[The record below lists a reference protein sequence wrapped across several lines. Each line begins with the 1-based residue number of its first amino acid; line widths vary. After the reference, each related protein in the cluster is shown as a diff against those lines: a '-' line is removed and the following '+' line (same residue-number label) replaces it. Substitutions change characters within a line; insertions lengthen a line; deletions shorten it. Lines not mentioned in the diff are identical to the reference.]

1 MTSHS
6 PIEPRELG
14 SRKSPDLQSVGPS
27 LRDHDSPEAPG
38 RPHAGHGRLMSLKDD
53 RGPEQ
58 PVIRRLNAFRQLSE
72 VGAAALRD
80 AVCERTARAAA
91 GEDLAC
97 EGDRCDCVR
106 LFLSGWACRYKT
118 LEDGRRQ
125 IVGFILP
132 GDSCDAYIYLLPTMD
147 HSIATL
153 TSVGFAE
160 LDRVAFERLM
170 SKDASVAEAFQ
181 CETLAARAI
190 QREWGINLGRRDA
203 LERVAHIICELF
215 ERLEV
220 IGLVD
225 RNTFAFPVTQM
236 DLADATGLSTVHLNR
251 TLQELRA
258 AGLITLRDRSLTILD
273 LQALRNAAMFN
284 PNYLHQ
290 DRR

>member
-1 MTSHS
+1 M
-6 PIEPRELG
+6 L
-14 SRKSPDLQSVGPS
+14 
-27 LRDHDSPEAPG
+27 A
-38 RPHAGHGRLMSLKDD
+38 KDD
-53 RGPEQ
+53 TGPGE
-58 PVIRRLNAFRQLSE
+58 PVVRRLNALRHLSE
-72 VGAAALRD
+72 NGIAAIRA
-80 AVCERTARAAA
+80 AVRERPAKAAA
-91 GEDLAC
+91 GEDLVC
-97 EGDRCDCVR
+97 EGDRCDSVR
-106 LFLSGWACRYKT
+106 LFLSGWACRYKA

-125 IVGFILP
+125 ILSFILP
-132 GDSCDAYIYLLPTMD
+132 GDSCDAYIYLIPTMD

-153 TSVGFAE
+153 TSVSFAE

-170 SKDASVAEAFQ
+170 SADASVAEAFH

-215 ERLEV
+215 ERLKV
-220 IGLVD
+220 VGHVD
-225 RNTFAFPVTQM
+225 GNTFVFPVTQM

-273 LQALRNAAMFN
+273 PQALRNAAMFN
-284 PNYLHQ
+284 PNYLHH